1 MSIFQGTADQIASKK
16 YTNEVAAQRIPKLTI
31 GRSAPY
37 DNVIAVYES
46 GQVDENGLPLDKE
59 YKHIPIEQ
67 EDIGI
72 QPNFI
77 VKRKSNGNIMS
88 NTPVAELDCAN
99 KKYVDNAVKNAGGG
113 GGSADLSNYYT
124 KAEIDAKI
132 GDIET
137 LLGGI

>member
-1 MSIFQGTADQIASKK
+1 MSIFQGTADQIASKE
-16 YTNEVAAQRIPKLTI
+16 YTNKVAAQRIPKLTI

-37 DNVIAVYES
+37 YNVIAVYES
-46 GQVDENGLPLDKE
+46 GNVDGNGLPLDAE

-67 EDIGI
+67 EDIGV

-77 VKRKSNGNIMS
+77 VKRKANGNIMT
-88 NTPVAELDCAN
+88 NTPVADLDCAN
-99 KKYVDNAVKNAGGG
+99 KKYVDDAVAGAG